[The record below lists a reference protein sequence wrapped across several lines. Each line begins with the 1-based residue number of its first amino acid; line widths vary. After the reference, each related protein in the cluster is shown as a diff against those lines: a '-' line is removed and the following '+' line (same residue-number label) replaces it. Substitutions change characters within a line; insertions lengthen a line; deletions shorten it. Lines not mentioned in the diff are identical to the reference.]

1 MPRWVQDV
9 GHRKVTQLTRST
21 NGSMKQISEYVQKY
35 GRQTFSSLYIRNY
48 RLYYIGQIIS
58 TSGTFMQSVAQA
70 WLVLQLTNSGT
81 ALGITTAL
89 QYVPI
94 LIFGPYGGVIADRL
108 SKRKILYLTQS
119 LSGILALILG
129 ILTATN
135 VVKVWM
141 VYVLAFCLGI
151 VTIFDNPARQTFYVE
166 LVGPENLRNAVTL
179 YSTLVN
185 LARVIGP
192 AIAAGIIAVLG
203 LAPCFI
209 VNGISYGAV
218 VIMLA
223 MMRAEELQITPPVP
237 RGKGQL
243 REGLRYVASSP
254 ILGPVLVMM
263 AIIGTLTFEF
273 QVSLPLIAQF
283 TFKGN
288 ASSYAFLTGSMGFG
302 AAAGG
307 VFFASRKGMTP
318 YKVVTA
324 ALLFGA
330 AVLAAAFMPT
340 LLLSG
345 LALVAVGAASI
356 NFSSL
361 GNSMLQLESSPQM
374 RGRVM
379 SFWSVAFLGTTTF
392 GGPIVG
398 WFAQT
403 MGARWGLAL
412 GGIAALSAAALGAIT
427 LRHLPGSQA
436 APAPN
441 EDKPEPTST
450 GIGKT

>member
-1 MPRWVQDV
+1 
-9 GHRKVTQLTRST
+9 
-21 NGSMKQISEYVQKY
+21 MKQIREILQKY
-35 GRQTFSSLYIRNY
+35 SHETFSSLYIRNY
-48 RLYYIGQIIS
+48 RLYYLGQMIS

-70 WLVLQLTNSGT
+70 WLVLQLTHSGT
-81 ALGITTAL
+81 ALGITSAL

-94 LIFGPYGGVIADRL
+94 LVLGPYGGVIADRFP
-108 SKRKILYLTQS
+108 KRQILYITQS
-119 LSGILALILG
+119 ISGVLALILG
-129 ILTATN
+129 VLTATGL
-135 VVKVWM
+135 VRVWM
-141 VYVLAFCLGI
+141 VYILAFCLGL
-151 VTIFDNPARQTFYVE
+151 VTIFDNPARQTFYIE
-166 LVGPENLRNAVTL
+166 LVGPDNLRNAVTL

-185 LARVIGP
+185 LARIIGP
-192 AIAAGIIAVLG
+192 AVAAGLIAGLG

-209 VNGISYGAV
+209 VNGFSYGAV

-223 MMRAEELQITPPVP
+223 MMRSEELLVTPPEP

-243 REGLRYVASSP
+243 VEGFKYVLSSP
-254 ILGPVLVMM
+254 ILGPVLLVM

-283 TFKGN
+283 TFKGD

-302 AAAGG
+302 AAVGG
-307 VFFASRKGMTP
+307 IFFASRKGITP
-318 YKVVTA
+318 SKVVTA
-324 ALLFGA
+324 ALLFGVM
-330 AVLAAAFMPT
+330 VLAAAFMPT

-345 LALVAVGAASI
+345 IALVAVGIASI

-361 GNSMLQLESSPQM
+361 GNSILQLESSPRM

-403 MGARWGLAL
+403 VGARWGLAL
-412 GGIAALSAAALGAIT
+412 GGFAGLGAAALGAIT
-427 LRHLPGSQA
+427 LRNMQPGPSSA
-436 APAPN
+436 SEAHKSGSRRVPPP
-441 EDKPEPTST
+441 KV
-450 GIGKT
+450 

>member
-1 MPRWVQDV
+1 
-9 GHRKVTQLTRST
+9 
-21 NGSMKQISEYVQKY
+21 MKQLSGYLQRY
-35 GRQTFSSLYIRNY
+35 GRETFSSLYVRNY

-70 WLVLQLTNSGT
+70 WLVLQLTHSGT
-81 ALGITTAL
+81 ALGITSAL

-94 LIFGPYGGVIADRL
+94 LVFGPYGGVIADRL

-129 ILTATN
+129 VLTATGA
-135 VVKVWM
+135 VRVWM
-141 VYVLAFCLGI
+141 VYVLAFLLGI

-166 LVGPENLRNAVTL
+166 LVGPDNLRNAVTL

-192 AIAAGIIAVLG
+192 AIAAGLIAVLG

-209 VNGISYGAV
+209 INGLSYGAV
-218 VIMLA
+218 IIMLA
-223 MMRAEELQITPPVP
+223 MMRAEELQITPPLP
-237 RGKGQL
+237 RARGQL
-243 REGLRYVASSP
+243 VEGLKYVASSP
-254 ILGPVLVMM
+254 ILGPVLLVM
-263 AIIGTLTFEF
+263 ALIGTLTFEF

-307 VFFASRKGMTP
+307 VVFAGRKGLTP

-324 ALLFGA
+324 ALLFGV

-361 GNSMLQLESSPQM
+361 GNSLLQLQSSPQM

-412 GGIAALSAAALGAIT
+412 GGIAALSAAALGAVT
-427 LRHLPGSQA
+427 LRHAPGSRA
-436 APAPN
+436 APVQD
-441 EDKPEPTST
+441 EDKSPSTPT
-450 GIGKT
+450 GIGKS